1 MKAQRMKNRPKPAGL
16 TFAAIALAGLLTS
29 GCDDLSRFK
38 QERYE
43 CNLNQH
49 GLVEIDIREMEVG
62 TEAAVSFTDGTR
74 MMLLTESSDA
84 SFTLTNEQLILRI
97 DRASG
102 TVRLTRG
109 SRYLNISCSKSEFR
123 M

>member
-1 MKAQRMKNRPKPAGL
+1 MKNRPKPARL
-16 TFAAIALAGLLTS
+16 TFTAIALAGLVAA

-43 CNLNQH
+43 CNFNQH
-49 GLVEIDIREMEVG
+49 GLVEIDIRDMEVG
-62 TEAAVSFTDGTR
+62 TEVAVSFTDGDR
-74 MMLLTESSDA
+74 KMLLTESSD
-84 SFTLTNEQLILRI
+84 SNFTLTNEQLILRV
-97 DRASG
+97 DRKSG

>member
-1 MKAQRMKNRPKPAGL
+1 MKNRPKPARL
-16 TFAAIALAGLLTS
+16 TFAAIVLAGLVTA

-43 CNLNQH
+43 CNFNQH
-49 GLVEIDIREMEVG
+49 GLVEIDIRDMEAG
-62 TEAAVSFTDGTR
+62 TEVDVSFTDGVR
-74 MMLLTESSDA
+74 KMLLTESTDNN
-84 SFTLTNEQLILRI
+84 FTLTNEQLTLRV
-97 DRASG
+97 DRRSG